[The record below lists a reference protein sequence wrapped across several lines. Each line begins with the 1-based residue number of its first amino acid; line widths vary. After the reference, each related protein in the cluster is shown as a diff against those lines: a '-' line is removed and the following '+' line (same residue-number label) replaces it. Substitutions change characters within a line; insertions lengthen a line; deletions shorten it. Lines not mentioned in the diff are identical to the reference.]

1 MYLAYAITLLHRS
14 GYSFTTLRD
23 ANDAWQRVS
32 FVRIRAR
39 VRCNRCTI
47 CVHQCNRCTICV
59 QQCNRCTICVHQC
72 NRCTICVQQCNRCT
86 ICVHQCNRCTIYVM
100 VRIIDL
106 RSSFVRKP
114 PTRLRGILRAFL
126 SKHYAMQQR
135 VMQCHLRVRTRASMA
150 PLDCLNSLA
159 NSRAHPWRPSIV

>member
-39 VRCNRCTI
+39 VR
-47 CVHQCNRCTICV
+47 
-59 QQCNRCTICVHQC
+59 CNRCTICVHQC

-150 PLDCLNSLA
+150 PLDCLSSLA